1 MYAKPRTLYSV
12 THPEC
17 NLKIEYWP
25 LFFCKSVGAN
35 SVRPSK
41 KQVHDYNQCRT
52 EQKNYPITLVGAGA
66 LDSPLEV
73 TRFEFT
79 IKSCRCIKTCE
90 GVGTSDFCELA
101 NRNFAKPLQF

>member
-1 MYAKPRTLYSV
+1 MS
-12 THPEC
+12 HPER
-17 NLKIEYWP
+17 NLKIEYIYIGQNYGN
-25 LFFCKSVGAN
+25 KSVGAN
-35 SVRPSK
+35 RVRPSK
-41 KQVHDYNQCRT
+41 KQVHDYNHCRT